1 MSYISKNE
9 AESKAFDL
17 QQRQGELGLELNQ
30 RKFRFDIIALAQQT
44 AQMSGKTTHKE
55 VLEIAKEYLEFTTP
69 EKRNEQRSPLQVQQ

>member
-9 AESKAFDL
+9 VDSKAFDL

-55 VLEIAKEYLEFTTP
+55 VLEIAKEYLEFTNP
-69 EKRNEQRSPLQVQQ
+69 PSKAEMKVLPVE